1 VSAFTFHMS
10 NVTTSGP
17 GHTDEF
23 SHLVN
28 HIFTCQLRDENG
40 EMELKLIYG
49 LVMTLT
55 SGLELFAAL
64 EKEASKIES
73 YYDVP

>member
-1 VSAFTFHMS
+1 MSAFTFHMS
-10 NVTTSGP
+10 NVTTGSG
-17 GHTDEF
+17 HNEEF

-28 HIFTCQLRDENG
+28 HIFTCPLRDENG
-40 EMELKLIYG
+40 ELELKLIYG

-55 SGLELFAAL
+55 SGSELFAAL

>member
-1 VSAFTFHMS
+1 MSAFTFHMS
-10 NVTTSGP
+10 NVSTSGP
-17 GHTDEF
+17 GNNEEF

-40 EMELKLIYG
+40 KMKLKLIYG
-49 LVMTLT
+49 LVMTLI
-55 SGLELFAAL
+55 SDLELFAAL
-64 EKEASKIES
+64 EKEATKIES